1 MMLNQEL
8 ILTRCQ
14 EIEDSLE
21 RIKKIKEMTKEEFLK
36 DKDAQ
41 DIACYRLLIT
51 IESALN
57 LCYHISAKYLKKVPD
72 EYAEC
77 FVILFDAGI
86 IPEPLSKNLQKMARF
101 RNLLVHMYWKI
112 DYATVYDIIKDN
124 IADIHSFSR
133 IVVSL
138 L

>member
-1 MMLNQEL
+1 MILNQEL

-21 RIKKIKEMTKEEFLK
+21 RIKRIREMTKEEFLK

-41 DIACYRLLIT
+41 DIACYRLLIG

-57 LCYHISAKYLKKVPD
+57 LCYHISAKYLKKVPE

-77 FVILFDAGI
+77 FIILSDAGI
-86 IPEPLSKNLQKMARF
+86 IPESLSENLQKMARF

-112 DYATVYDIIKDN
+112 DYGTVYDIIRYN
-124 IADIHSFSR
+124 IEDLHKFSSL
-133 IVVSL
+133 VVSL